1 MELTFDIEDADV
13 RVAQRVAAKALQRTA
28 GSIWLTLLN
37 VLHWMCVGAFV
48 VAALDSRGGP
58 HLVLLALG
66 IAMLVSFWIFL
77 LWTHWRMHVQLRA
90 AMGPYPIRHRVR
102 VDEAALTL
110 DAATGTSVLP
120 WPQVVEVQALPR
132 HVALRFAQ
140 GSVFAIP
147 DRAFAE
153 PAARAAFLDALATRR
168 AAAR

>member
-1 MELTFDIEDADV
+1 MTDV
-13 RVAQRVAAKALQRTA
+13 TNEAAETVREIARVPTAHAQRYLGQLCKHFAHKIPVEHSEREGRITFGA
-28 GSIWLTLLN
+28 G
-37 VLHWMCVGAFV
+37 VC
-48 VAALDSRGGP
+48 
-58 HLVLLALG
+58 
-66 IAMLVSFWIFL
+66 
-77 LWTHWRMHVQLRA
+77 RA
-90 AMGPYPIRHRVR
+90 TS
-102 VDEAALTL
+102 DEAALTL
-110 DAATGTSVLP
+110 DAVTGTSVLP